1 MNVRLLRRI
10 QRQLLKEP
18 DSYDQ
23 NAYVDTHTTDAGVCH
38 TRACIA
44 GWACLLSGKSVND
57 IRFSLQQL
65 LGLTLKADRLFSPI
79 EGPRFPLLGL
89 SGMPDNTS
97 KPRLHGVKL
106 GLALDASSTSSAPRE
121 TTDAH

>member
-23 NAYVDTHTTDAGVCH
+23 NAYVDTHTTDDGVCH
-38 TRACIA
+38 TRACIS

-57 IRFSLQQL
+57 IRFSFGVAQQL
-65 LGLTLKADRLFSPI
+65 LGLTYEQADRLFSPI
-79 EGPRFPLLGL
+79 EGSTDWPERYARQYLEAKTPRGKARAGFRRIEHFICTKG
-89 SGMPDNTS
+89 D
-97 KPRLHGVKL
+97 
-106 GLALDASSTSSAPRE
+106 D
-121 TTDAH
+121 

>member
-23 NAYVDTHTTDAGVCH
+23 EVYVDTHTTDAGVCH

-44 GWACLLSGKSVND
+44 GWACLLSGRTVNGVLPR
-57 IRFSLQQL
+57 IL
-65 LGLTLKADRLFSPI
+65 LGLTLEQADRLFSPI
-79 EGPRFPLLGL
+79 EGPRGFRCL
-89 SGMPDNTS
+89 STAWPERYARQYLEAKT
-97 KPRLHGVKL
+97 PRGKARAGFRRIEHFIRTKG
-106 GLALDASSTSSAPRE
+106 D
-121 TTDAH
+121 D